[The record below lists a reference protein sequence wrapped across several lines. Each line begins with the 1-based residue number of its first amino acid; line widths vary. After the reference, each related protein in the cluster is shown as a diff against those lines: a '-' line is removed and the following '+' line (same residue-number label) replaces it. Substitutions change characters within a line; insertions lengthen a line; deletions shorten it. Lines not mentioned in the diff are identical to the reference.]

1 MNIVADENIPFA
13 REAFERLGD
22 LVTVNGREITRDLV
36 RDADAL
42 IVRSVTRVNAEL
54 LEGTS
59 VRFVATATIGFDHV
73 DVEYLRRRRISFASA
88 PGSNANS
95 VAEYIIAALLVLA
108 MRGGFRLEGKT
119 IGVVGVGNVGSRVV
133 RKAKALGMRV
143 LENDPP
149 IQRQTGDPRF
159 LPLGDLLDADVLTF
173 HVPLTRTGAEPT
185 FHMIN
190 DTLLNQL
197 KPGAILINT
206 SRGAVADSE
215 SVLRSAESKRLG
227 GLVLDVFENEPEIN
241 PALVE
246 RADIATPHISG
257 YSFDGKVNG
266 TVMVYGAACDFFG
279 HTAQWDPGDVMPPPP
294 HPRLIARSNC
304 DDEDALRELV
314 LTIYDI
320 EADDRRMR
328 GILDLPSFDQS
339 PYFDDLRKTYPIR
352 REFHNT
358 VVDAG
363 NASSL
368 LLDKIAGLGFRL

>member
-108 MRGGFRLEGKT
+108 MRGGFRLEDKT

-133 RKAKALGMRV
+133 RKAKALGMHV

-246 RADIATPHISG
+246 RADIATPHIAG

-266 TVMVYGAACDFFG
+266 TVMVYGAACDFLG
-279 HTAQWDPGDVMPPPP
+279 RTAQWDPGDFMPPPP
-294 HPRLIARSNC
+294 HARLIARSNC
-304 DDEDALRELV
+304 DDEDALRDLV
-314 LTIYDI
+314 LTVYDV
-320 EADDRRMR
+320 EGDDRRMR
-328 GILDLPSFDQS
+328 GILDVPSSDQA

-358 VVDAG
+358 AVEADPA
-363 NASSL
+363 APSL
-368 LLDKIAGLGFRL
+368 IEKIAGLGFRL